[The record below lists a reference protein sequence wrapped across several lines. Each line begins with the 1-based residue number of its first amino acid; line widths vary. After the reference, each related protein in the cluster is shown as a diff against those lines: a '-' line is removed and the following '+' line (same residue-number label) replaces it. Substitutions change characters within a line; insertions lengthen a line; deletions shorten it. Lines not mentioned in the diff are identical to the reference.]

1 LLVFSS
7 HIHVKNANRDGQY
20 RANTC
25 NYRVIPYKGKVVRR
39 GSALRANGGQSAQ
52 TEKKCNALL
61 HGAKFV
67 KVGSEARFVAQAV
80 LETRQQNCAPR
91 QCKHASAQDS
101 EAYLLF

>member
-1 LLVFSS
+1 MFSS

-80 LETRQQNCAPR
+80 LSMNASCTRDPPAKLCTKAV
-91 QCKHASAQDS
+91 
-101 EAYLLF
+101 